1 MKKFNKRL
9 AIALAA
15 LCAIACAASY
25 FNVLALPAALAN
37 FVFSAFVGFI
47 AMMQVYHYE
56 NWHDK
61 NPGIFWFVY
70 SAVSG
75 VFLISVFYAV
85 GFELIMEHPA
95 ISILTG
101 FSPTLTPV
109 IGVFLGD
116 CGRILVKAQPSVI

>member
-1 MKKFNKRL
+1 MENINKKLGIILGFL
-9 AIALAA
+9 SIISCIAN
-15 LCAIACAASY
+15 Y
-25 FNVLALPAALAN
+25 FNVLVLPATLAS

-56 NWHDK
+56 NWHDN
-61 NPGIFWFVY
+61 NPGMFWFAY

-85 GFELIMEHPA
+85 GFELISDQST

-101 FSPTLTPV
+101 FSPTLLPTMG
-109 IGVFLGD
+109 IFFGD
-116 CGRILVKAQPSVI
+116 IGRILFKGKPSVI